1 MNIQSRHQ
9 LREQVRTELK
19 RRRYVVYTLL
29 LLSLIYVGIN
39 FVFNDTG
46 ILRYLELKEKNITI
60 ETDLN
65 RVVEENNRLKASID
79 SHINNDYY
87 IEKHAR
93 EEFGLAGPDDY
104 IFIYEKDDKNPQQN
118 HP

>member
-1 MNIQSRHQ
+1 MSVQSRHQ

-19 RRRYVVYTLL
+19 RRRYIIYTLL

-46 ILRYLELKEKNITI
+46 ILRYLELKDNNIAI
-60 ETDLN
+60 EADLN
-65 RVVEENNRLKASID
+65 RVLEGNERLKTAID
-79 SHINNDYY
+79 SHKMNDYY

-104 IFIYEKDDKNPQQN
+104 IFIYEKKDNSAP
-118 HP
+118 

>member
-1 MNIQSRHQ
+1 MSIKSRHQ

-19 RRRYVVYTLL
+19 KKRYIIYTLL

-46 ILRYLELKEKNITI
+46 ILRYLELNDRNISI
-60 ETDLN
+60 EADLN
-65 RVVEENNRLKASID
+65 RVVEENDRLKTVLD
-79 SHINNDYY
+79 SHEKNNYY

-104 IFIYEKDDKNPQQN
+104 IFIYENEDKSSP
-118 HP
+118 